1 MSGKDGQMTDNPMPH
16 SELTARVQQALEEL
30 RPYLQNDGGDVELVA
45 VEDGGVVQVRFHG
58 ACAGC
63 PHAQMTL
70 SNGIQRSLQQKIS
83 EVTEVRLVP

>member
-1 MSGKDGQMTDNPMPH
+1 MTDKSKCT
-16 SELTARVQQALEEL
+16 SELTARVRQALEEL

-58 ACAGC
+58 ACCGC
-63 PHAQMTL
+63 PHAQVTL
-70 SNGIQRSLQQKIS
+70 SDGIQRSLQQKIS